1 MEVGRWRAGRASAP
15 VGGNPSVTRRR
26 GQGSPGRSLSC
37 RCCPRL
43 SQNRIDFFPQALQGR
58 SACATPGSVTRDVQQ
73 PWLSCARKHRL
84 PAVLARFGA
93 LRGGE
98 MDGAGPRRARA
109 GRPSGAGAVVAHKLT
124 SASCRL
130 RSCFVTLGPRGNG
143 RAVSGVRPAIAWAR
157 GQNSQSLHICARLGC
172 PCCPPPLFTVPSPPR
187 SPLDPP
193 LAQHRPAPAPGSND
207 GSPAPLWFSDRS
219 PPTMMARRPRRGRA
233 GVGPLLVHVVQN
245 PLTQTRGP
253 P

>member
-1 MEVGRWRAGRASAP
+1 VEVGRWRAGRASAP

-157 GQNSQSLHICARLGC
+157 ARTASRCTSVHGWVVLAVHLRCSPSLHPHGARLTLRSLSTA
-172 PCCPPPLFTVPSPPR
+172 PPP
-187 SPLDPP
+187 
-193 LAQHRPAPAPGSND
+193 RPARTTA
-207 GSPAPLWFSDRS
+207 
-219 PPTMMARRPRRGRA
+219 RPRRSGS
-233 GVGPLLVHVVQN
+233 
-245 PLTQTRGP
+245 LTAPRRR
-253 P
+253 